1 MIKIVFKIYGN
12 SINAYKL
19 LKDTPKE
26 DLNKTNVIDTK
37 ELVFSDIYIKNNLD
51 LVSSFLNVIII
62 KRKINTACV
71 KDFELT
77 SVVLDIIKTIPNI
90 TNLIIKADE
99 VINYDIF
106 LKLLENNYLEN
117 LEVYDFP
124 RILLDRL
131 DTNKK
136 IVVKTRTEILFVSN
150 FMKVNNLNTYSDIY
164 YKKNIII
171 SSLTKEDQND
181 LITFIKINKYLKEI
195 TFKTF
200 TIDSF
205 DFIMNLLIQNSKENI
220 KICFDY
226 DNLKDTDIN
235 VISKYKKVNERLLIN
250 SNITFKINY
259 SDEYK
264 KNNLF
269 KQLNINFIKV
279 SLGAVILVI
288 IFMIG
293 INYYKNYVDEQ
304 HYLGIENNLK
314 EIIKVNQKKNEDESP
329 LDVIEPGEEDLT
341 TTTTTTSVY
350 DIQYEKVF
358 STLQEINKD
367 TVGWLTVNN
376 TRIDYPV
383 VQSKDNDYYLK
394 RDYYQSKNRHG
405 WIFMDYRNNPDE
417 LNENTIIYGHNLA
430 NQTMFGTLRYVL
442 NSYWYKKSANQIIT
456 FNTPK
461 QNMRFQIF
469 SIYKIPTT
477 NDYLDVTF
485 PTTDA
490 YQAYINLV
498 KGRSIYDF
506 NVEVNTDDKILTLS
520 TCANGNDNRLVVH
533 AKLIKESW
541 WLSFLLIFF
550 NNF

>member
-1 MIKIVFKIYGN
+1 MIKIVFKVNGN
-12 SINAYKL
+12 CINAYKL
-19 LKDTPKE
+19 IKDTPKE

-37 ELVFSDIYIKNNLD
+37 ELVFSDVYIKNNLE

-62 KRKINTACV
+62 KRKINTVCIR
-71 KDFELT
+71 DFELIT
-77 SVVLDIIKTIPNI
+77 VILDIINTIPNI
-90 TNLIIKADE
+90 TNLIIKPDE
-99 VINYDIF
+99 SINYDIF
-106 LKLLENNYLEN
+106 LKLLDNNYLEN

-164 YKKNIII
+164 YKKNIVI
-171 SSLTKEDQND
+171 SDFTSDDKND
-181 LITFIKINKYLKEI
+181 IVTFIKINKYLKEI
-195 TFKTF
+195 NFKNF
-200 TIDSF
+200 SVSAF
-205 DFIMNLLIQNSKENI
+205 DFMMNLLIQNAKEDI
-220 KICFDY
+220 KISFEY

-235 VISKYKKVNERLLIN
+235 VISKYKKVNERLLLN
-250 SNITFKINY
+250 ANITFKINY
-259 SDEYK
+259 SEEYRR
-264 KNNLF
+264 NNLF
-269 KQLNINFIKV
+269 KQININFIKV

-314 EIIKVNQKKNEDESP
+314 EIIKVNQKKTEEENP
-329 LDVIEPGEEDLT
+329 LDVIEPGDEDLT
-341 TTTTTTSVY
+341 TTTTTTTTVY

-383 VQSKDNDYYLK
+383 VQAKDNDYYLK
-394 RDYYQSKNRHG
+394 RDYYQNKNRHG

-430 NQTMFGTLRYVL
+430 NQTMFGTLRYAL

-456 FNTPK
+456 FNTPNE
-461 QNMRFQIF
+461 NMKFQIF
-469 SIYKIPTT
+469 SIYTIPTT
-477 NDYLDVTF
+477 NDYLDITF

-490 YQAYINLV
+490 YQAYIDLV

-506 NVEVNTDDKILTLS
+506 NIEVTTGDKILTLS
-520 TCANGNDNRLVVH
+520 TCANGNDKRLVIH
-533 AKLIKESW
+533 AKLIKES
-541 WLSFLLIFF
+541 
-550 NNF
+550 

>member
-1 MIKIVFKIYGN
+1 MIKIVFKVNGN
-12 SINAYKL
+12 CINAYRL
-19 LKDTPKE
+19 IKDTPKE

-37 ELVFSDIYIKNNLD
+37 ELVFSDVYIKNNLE

-62 KRKINTACV
+62 KRKINTVCIR
-71 KDFELT
+71 DFELIT
-77 SVVLDIIKTIPNI
+77 IILDIINTIPNI
-90 TNLIIKADE
+90 TNLIIKPDE
-99 VINYDIF
+99 SINYDIF
-106 LKLLENNYLEN
+106 LKLLDNNYLEN

-164 YKKNIII
+164 YKKNIVI
-171 SSLTKEDQND
+171 SDFTSDDKND
-181 LITFIKINKYLKEI
+181 IVTFIKINKYLKEI
-195 TFKTF
+195 NFKNF
-200 TIDSF
+200 SVSAF
-205 DFIMNLLIQNSKENI
+205 DFMMNLLIQNAKEDI
-220 KICFDY
+220 KISFEY

-235 VISKYKKVNERLLIN
+235 VISKYKKVNERLLLN
-250 SNITFKINY
+250 ANITFKINY
-259 SDEYK
+259 SEEYRR
-264 KNNLF
+264 NNLF
-269 KQLNINFIKV
+269 KQININFIKV

-314 EIIKVNQKKNEDESP
+314 EIIKVNQKKTEEENP
-329 LDVIEPGEEDLT
+329 LDVIEPGDEDLT
-341 TTTTTTSVY
+341 TTTTTTTTVY

-383 VQSKDNDYYLK
+383 VQAKDNDYYLR
-394 RDYYQSKNRHG
+394 RDYYQNKNRHG

-430 NQTMFGTLRYVL
+430 NQTMFGTLRYAL

-456 FNTPK
+456 FNTPNE
-461 QNMRFQIF
+461 NMKFQIF
-469 SIYKIPTT
+469 SIYTIPTT
-477 NDYLDVTF
+477 NDYLDITF

-490 YQAYINLV
+490 YQAYIDLV

-506 NVEVNTDDKILTLS
+506 NIEVATDDKILTLS
-520 TCANGNDNRLVVH
+520 TCANGNDKRLVIH
-533 AKLIKESW
+533 AKLIKES
-541 WLSFLLIFF
+541 
-550 NNF
+550 

>member
-1 MIKIVFKIYGN
+1 MIKIVFKVNGN
-12 SINAYKL
+12 CINAYKL
-19 LKDTPKE
+19 IKDTPKE

-37 ELVFSDIYIKNNLD
+37 ELVFSDVYIKNNLE

-62 KRKINTACV
+62 KRKINTVCIR
-71 KDFELT
+71 DFELIT
-77 SVVLDIIKTIPNI
+77 VILDIINTIPNI
-90 TNLIIKADE
+90 TNLIIKPDE
-99 VINYDIF
+99 SINYDIF
-106 LKLLENNYLEN
+106 LKLLDNNYLEN

-164 YKKNIII
+164 YKKSIVI
-171 SSLTKEDQND
+171 SDFTSDDKND
-181 LITFIKINKYLKEI
+181 IVTFIKINKYLKEI
-195 TFKTF
+195 NFKNF
-200 TIDSF
+200 SVSAF
-205 DFIMNLLIQNSKENI
+205 DFMMNLLIQNAKEDI
-220 KICFDY
+220 KISFEY

-235 VISKYKKVNERLLIN
+235 VISKYKKVNERLLLN
-250 SNITFKINY
+250 ANITFKINY
-259 SDEYK
+259 SEEYRR
-264 KNNLF
+264 NNLF
-269 KQLNINFIKV
+269 KQININFIKV

-314 EIIKVNQKKNEDESP
+314 EIIKVNQKKTEEENS
-329 LDVIEPGEEDLT
+329 LDVIEPGDEDLT
-341 TTTTTTSVY
+341 TTTTTTTTVY

-383 VQSKDNDYYLK
+383 VQAKDNDYYLK

-430 NQTMFGTLRYVL
+430 NQTMFGTLRYAL

-456 FNTPK
+456 FNTPNE
-461 QNMRFQIF
+461 NMKFQIF
-469 SIYKIPTT
+469 SIYTIPTT
-477 NDYLDVTF
+477 NDYLDITF
-485 PTTDA
+485 PTTDVF
-490 YQAYINLV
+490 QAYIDLV

-506 NVEVNTDDKILTLS
+506 NTEVTTDDKILTLS
-520 TCANGNDNRLVVH
+520 TCANGNDKRLVIH
-533 AKLIKESW
+533 AKLIKES
-541 WLSFLLIFF
+541 
-550 NNF
+550 

>member
-1 MIKIVFKIYGN
+1 MMKIVFKVNGN
-12 SINAYKL
+12 CINAYKL
-19 LKDTPKE
+19 IKDTPKE

-37 ELVFSDIYIKNNLD
+37 ELVFSDVYIKNNLE

-62 KRKINTACV
+62 KRKINTVCIR
-71 KDFELT
+71 DFELIT
-77 SVVLDIIKTIPNI
+77 VILDIINTIPNI
-90 TNLIIKADE
+90 TNLIIKPDE
-99 VINYDIF
+99 SINYDIF
-106 LKLLENNYLEN
+106 LKLLDNNYLEN

-164 YKKNIII
+164 YKKNIVI
-171 SSLTKEDQND
+171 SDFTSDDKND
-181 LITFIKINKYLKEI
+181 IVTFIKINKYLKEI
-195 TFKTF
+195 NFKNF
-200 TIDSF
+200 SVSAF
-205 DFIMNLLIQNSKENI
+205 DFMMNLLIQNAKEDI
-220 KICFDY
+220 KISFEY

-235 VISKYKKVNERLLIN
+235 VISKYKKVNERLLLN
-250 SNITFKINY
+250 ANITFKINY
-259 SDEYK
+259 SEEYRR
-264 KNNLF
+264 NNLF
-269 KQLNINFIKV
+269 KQININFIKV

-314 EIIKVNQKKNEDESP
+314 EIIKVNQKKTEEENP
-329 LDVIEPGEEDLT
+329 LDVIEPGDEDLT
-341 TTTTTTSVY
+341 TTTTTTTTVY

-383 VQSKDNDYYLK
+383 VQAKDNDYYLR
-394 RDYYQSKNRHG
+394 RDYYQNKNRHG

-430 NQTMFGTLRYVL
+430 NQTMFGTLRYAL

-456 FNTPK
+456 FNTPNE
-461 QNMRFQIF
+461 NMKFQIF
-469 SIYKIPTT
+469 SIYTIPTT
-477 NDYLDVTF
+477 NDYLDITF

-490 YQAYINLV
+490 YQTYIDLV

-506 NVEVNTDDKILTLS
+506 NIEVTTDDKILTLS
-520 TCANGNDNRLVVH
+520 TCANGNDKRLVIH
-533 AKLIKESW
+533 AKLIKES
-541 WLSFLLIFF
+541 
-550 NNF
+550 

>member
-1 MIKIVFKIYGN
+1 MIKIVFKVNGN
-12 SINAYKL
+12 CINAYKL
-19 LKDTPKE
+19 IKDTPKE

-37 ELVFSDIYIKNNLD
+37 ELVFSDVYIKNNLE

-62 KRKINTACV
+62 KRKINTVCIR
-71 KDFELT
+71 DFELIT
-77 SVVLDIIKTIPNI
+77 VILDIINTIPNI
-90 TNLIIKADE
+90 TNLIIKPDE
-99 VINYDIF
+99 SINYDIF
-106 LKLLENNYLEN
+106 LKLLDNNYLEN

-164 YKKNIII
+164 YKKNIVI
-171 SSLTKEDQND
+171 SDFTSDDKND
-181 LITFIKINKYLKEI
+181 IVTFIKINKYLKEI
-195 TFKTF
+195 NFKNF
-200 TIDSF
+200 SVSAF
-205 DFIMNLLIQNSKENI
+205 DFMMNLLIQNAKEDI
-220 KICFDY
+220 KISFEY

-235 VISKYKKVNERLLIN
+235 VISKYKKVNERLLLN
-250 SNITFKINY
+250 TNITFKINY
-259 SDEYK
+259 SEEYRR
-264 KNNLF
+264 NNLF
-269 KQLNINFIKV
+269 KQININFIKV

-314 EIIKVNQKKNEDESP
+314 EIIKVNQKKTEEENP

-341 TTTTTTSVY
+341 TTTTTTTTVY

-383 VQSKDNDYYLK
+383 VQAKDNDYYLK

-430 NQTMFGTLRYVL
+430 NQTMFGTLRYAL

-456 FNTPK
+456 FNTPNE
-461 QNMRFQIF
+461 NMKFQIF
-469 SIYKIPTT
+469 SIYTIPTT
-477 NDYLDVTF
+477 NDYLDITF

-490 YQAYINLV
+490 YQAYIDLV

-506 NVEVNTDDKILTLS
+506 NIEVATDDKILTLS
-520 TCANGNDNRLVVH
+520 TCANGNDKRLVIH
-533 AKLIKESW
+533 AKLIKES
-541 WLSFLLIFF
+541 
-550 NNF
+550 

>member
-1 MIKIVFKIYGN
+1 MIKIVFKVNGN
-12 SINAYKL
+12 CINAYKL

-37 ELVFSDIYIKNNLD
+37 ELVFSDVYIKNNLE

-62 KRKINTACV
+62 KRKINTVCIR
-71 KDFELT
+71 DFELIT
-77 SVVLDIIKTIPNI
+77 IILDIINTIPNI
-90 TNLIIKADE
+90 TNLIIKPDE
-99 VINYDIF
+99 SINYDIF
-106 LKLLENNYLEN
+106 LKLLDNNYLEN

-164 YKKNIII
+164 YKKNIVI
-171 SSLTKEDQND
+171 SDFTSDDKND
-181 LITFIKINKYLKEI
+181 IVTFIKINKYLKEI
-195 TFKTF
+195 NFKNF
-200 TIDSF
+200 SVSAF
-205 DFIMNLLIQNSKENI
+205 DFMMNLLIQNAKEDI
-220 KICFDY
+220 KISFEY

-235 VISKYKKVNERLLIN
+235 VISKYKKVNERLLLN
-250 SNITFKINY
+250 ANITFKINY
-259 SDEYK
+259 SEEYRR
-264 KNNLF
+264 NNLF
-269 KQLNINFIKV
+269 KQININFIKV

-314 EIIKVNQKKNEDESP
+314 EIIKVNQKKTEEENP
-329 LDVIEPGEEDLT
+329 LDVIEPGDEDLT
-341 TTTTTTSVY
+341 TTTTTTTTVY

-383 VQSKDNDYYLK
+383 VQAKDNNYYLR
-394 RDYYQSKNRHG
+394 RDYYQNKNRHG

-430 NQTMFGTLRYVL
+430 NQTMFGTLRYAL

-456 FNTPK
+456 FNTPNE
-461 QNMRFQIF
+461 NMKFQIF
-469 SIYKIPTT
+469 SIYTIPTT
-477 NDYLDVTF
+477 NDYLDITF

-490 YQAYINLV
+490 YQTYIDLV

-506 NVEVNTDDKILTLS
+506 NIEVTTDDKILTLS
-520 TCANGNDNRLVVH
+520 TCANGNDKRLVIH
-533 AKLIKESW
+533 AKLIKES
-541 WLSFLLIFF
+541 
-550 NNF
+550 

>member
-1 MIKIVFKIYGN
+1 MIKIVFKVNGN
-12 SINAYKL
+12 CINAYKL
-19 LKDTPKE
+19 IKDTPKE

-37 ELVFSDIYIKNNLD
+37 ELVFSDVYIKNNLE

-62 KRKINTACV
+62 KRKINTVCIR
-71 KDFELT
+71 DFELIT
-77 SVVLDIIKTIPNI
+77 VILDIINTIPNI
-90 TNLIIKADE
+90 TNLIIKPDE
-99 VINYDIF
+99 SINYDIF
-106 LKLLENNYLEN
+106 LKLLDNNYLEN
-117 LEVYDFP
+117 LDVYDFP

-164 YKKNIII
+164 YKKNIVI
-171 SSLTKEDQND
+171 SDFTSDDKND
-181 LITFIKINKYLKEI
+181 IVTFIKINKYLKEI
-195 TFKTF
+195 NFKNF
-200 TIDSF
+200 SVSAF
-205 DFIMNLLIQNSKENI
+205 DFMMNLLIQNAKEDI
-220 KICFDY
+220 KISFEY

-235 VISKYKKVNERLLIN
+235 VISKYKKVNERLLLN
-250 SNITFKINY
+250 ANITFKINY
-259 SDEYK
+259 SEEYRR
-264 KNNLF
+264 NNLF
-269 KQLNINFIKV
+269 KQININFIKV

-314 EIIKVNQKKNEDESP
+314 EIIKVNQKKTEEENP
-329 LDVIEPGEEDLT
+329 LDVIEPGDEDLT
-341 TTTTTTSVY
+341 TTTTTTTTVY

-383 VQSKDNDYYLK
+383 VQAKDNDYYLR
-394 RDYYQSKNRHG
+394 RDYYQNKNRHG

-430 NQTMFGTLRYVL
+430 NQTMFGTLRYAL

-456 FNTPK
+456 FNTPNE
-461 QNMRFQIF
+461 NMKFQIF
-469 SIYKIPTT
+469 SIYTIPTT
-477 NDYLDVTF
+477 NDYLDITF

-490 YQAYINLV
+490 YQAYIDLV

-506 NVEVNTDDKILTLS
+506 NIEVATDDKILTLS
-520 TCANGNDNRLVVH
+520 TCANGNDKRLVIH
-533 AKLIKESW
+533 AKLIKES
-541 WLSFLLIFF
+541 
-550 NNF
+550 

>member
-1 MIKIVFKIYGN
+1 MIKIVFKVNGN
-12 SINAYKL
+12 CINAYKL
-19 LKDTPKE
+19 IKDTPKE

-37 ELVFSDIYIKNNLD
+37 ELVFSDVYIKNNLE

-62 KRKINTACV
+62 KRKINTVCIR
-71 KDFELT
+71 DFELIT
-77 SVVLDIIKTIPNI
+77 VILDIINTIPNI
-90 TNLIIKADE
+90 TILIIKPDE
-99 VINYDIF
+99 SINYDIF
-106 LKLLENNYLEN
+106 LKLLDNNYLEN
-117 LEVYDFP
+117 LDVYDFP

-171 SSLTKEDQND
+171 SDFISDDKND
-181 LITFIKINKYLKEI
+181 IVTFIKINKYLKEI
-195 TFKTF
+195 NFKNF
-200 TIDSF
+200 SVSAF
-205 DFIMNLLIQNSKENI
+205 DFMMNLLIQNAKEDI
-220 KICFDY
+220 KISFEY

-235 VISKYKKVNERLLIN
+235 VISKYKKVNERLLLN
-250 SNITFKINY
+250 ANITFKINY
-259 SDEYK
+259 SEEYRR
-264 KNNLF
+264 NNLF
-269 KQLNINFIKV
+269 KQININFIKV

-314 EIIKVNQKKNEDESP
+314 EIIKVNQKKTEEENP
-329 LDVIEPGEEDLT
+329 LDVIEPGDEDLT
-341 TTTTTTSVY
+341 TTTTTTTTVY

-383 VQSKDNDYYLK
+383 VQAKDNDYYLR
-394 RDYYQSKNRHG
+394 RDYYQNKNRHG

-430 NQTMFGTLRYVL
+430 NQTMFGTLRYAL

-456 FNTPK
+456 FNTPNE
-461 QNMRFQIF
+461 NMKFQIF
-469 SIYKIPTT
+469 SIYTIPTT
-477 NDYLDVTF
+477 NDYLDITF

-490 YQAYINLV
+490 YQAYIDLV

-506 NVEVNTDDKILTLS
+506 NIEVTTNDKILTLS
-520 TCANGNDNRLVVH
+520 TCANGNDKRLVIH
-533 AKLIKESW
+533 AKLIKES
-541 WLSFLLIFF
+541 
-550 NNF
+550 

>member
-1 MIKIVFKIYGN
+1 MIKIVFKVNGN
-12 SINAYKL
+12 CINAYKL
-19 LKDTPKE
+19 IKDTPKE

-37 ELVFSDIYIKNNLD
+37 ELVFSDVYIKNNLE

-62 KRKINTACV
+62 KRKINTVCIR
-71 KDFELT
+71 DFELIT
-77 SVVLDIIKTIPNI
+77 VILDIINTIPNI
-90 TNLIIKADE
+90 TNLIIKPDE
-99 VINYDIF
+99 SINYDIF
-106 LKLLENNYLEN
+106 LKLLDNNYLEN

-164 YKKNIII
+164 YKKNIVI
-171 SSLTKEDQND
+171 SDFTSDDKND
-181 LITFIKINKYLKEI
+181 IVTFIKINKYLKEI
-195 TFKTF
+195 NFKNF
-200 TIDSF
+200 SVSAF
-205 DFIMNLLIQNSKENI
+205 DFVMNLLIQNAKEDI
-220 KICFDY
+220 KISFEY

-235 VISKYKKVNERLLIN
+235 VISKYKKVNERLLLN
-250 SNITFKINY
+250 ANITFKINY
-259 SDEYK
+259 SEEYRR
-264 KNNLF
+264 NNLF
-269 KQLNINFIKV
+269 KQININFIKV

-314 EIIKVNQKKNEDESP
+314 EIIKVNQKKTEEENP
-329 LDVIEPGEEDLT
+329 LDVIEPGDEDLT
-341 TTTTTTSVY
+341 TTTTTTTTVY

-383 VQSKDNDYYLK
+383 VQAKDNDYYLR
-394 RDYYQSKNRHG
+394 RDYYQNKNRHG

-430 NQTMFGTLRYVL
+430 NQTMFGTLRYAL

-456 FNTPK
+456 FNTPNE
-461 QNMRFQIF
+461 NMKFQIF
-469 SIYKIPTT
+469 SIYTIPTT
-477 NDYLDVTF
+477 NDYLDITF

-490 YQAYINLV
+490 YQSYIDLV

-506 NVEVNTDDKILTLS
+506 NIEVTTGDKILTLS
-520 TCANGNDNRLVVH
+520 TCANGNDKRLVIH
-533 AKLIKESW
+533 AKLIKES
-541 WLSFLLIFF
+541 
-550 NNF
+550 

>member
-1 MIKIVFKIYGN
+1 MIKIVFKVNGN
-12 SINAYKL
+12 CINAYKL
-19 LKDTPKE
+19 IKDTPKE

-37 ELVFSDIYIKNNLD
+37 ELVFSDAYIKNNLE

-62 KRKINTACV
+62 KRKINTVCIR
-71 KDFELT
+71 DFELIT
-77 SVVLDIIKTIPNI
+77 AILDIINTIPNI
-90 TNLIIKADE
+90 TNLIIKPDE
-99 VINYDIF
+99 SINYDIF
-106 LKLLENNYLEN
+106 LKLLDNNYLEN

-164 YKKNIII
+164 YKKNIVI
-171 SSLTKEDQND
+171 SDFTSDDKND
-181 LITFIKINKYLKEI
+181 IVTFIKINKYLKEI
-195 TFKTF
+195 NFKNF
-200 TIDSF
+200 SVSAF
-205 DFIMNLLIQNSKENI
+205 DFMMNLLIQNAKEDI
-220 KICFDY
+220 KISFEY

-235 VISKYKKVNERLLIN
+235 VISKYKKVNERLLLN
-250 SNITFKINY
+250 ANITFKINY
-259 SDEYK
+259 SEEYRR
-264 KNNLF
+264 NNLF
-269 KQLNINFIKV
+269 KQININFIKV

-293 INYYKNYVDEQ
+293 INYYKNYIDEQ

-314 EIIKVNQKKNEDESP
+314 EIIKVNQKKTEEENP
-329 LDVIEPGEEDLT
+329 LDVIEPGDEDLT
-341 TTTTTTSVY
+341 TTTTTTTTVY

-383 VQSKDNDYYLK
+383 VQAKDNDYYLK

-430 NQTMFGTLRYVL
+430 NQTMFGTLRYAL

-456 FNTPK
+456 FNTPNE
-461 QNMRFQIF
+461 NMKFQIF
-469 SIYKIPTT
+469 SIYTIPTT
-477 NDYLDVTF
+477 NDYLDITF
-485 PTTDA
+485 PTTDVF
-490 YQAYINLV
+490 QAYIDLV

-506 NVEVNTDDKILTLS
+506 NIEVTTDDKILTLS
-520 TCANGNDNRLVVH
+520 TCANGNDKRLVIH
-533 AKLIKESW
+533 AKLIKES
-541 WLSFLLIFF
+541 
-550 NNF
+550 

>member
-1 MIKIVFKIYGN
+1 MIKIVFKVNGN
-12 SINAYKL
+12 CINAYKL
-19 LKDTPKE
+19 IKDTPKE

-37 ELVFSDIYIKNNLD
+37 ELVFSDVYIKNNLE

-62 KRKINTACV
+62 KRKINTVCIR
-71 KDFELT
+71 DFELIT
-77 SVVLDIIKTIPNI
+77 VILDIINTIPNI
-90 TNLIIKADE
+90 TNLIIKPDE
-99 VINYDIF
+99 SINYDIF
-106 LKLLENNYLEN
+106 LKLLDNNYLEN

-164 YKKNIII
+164 YKKNIVI
-171 SSLTKEDQND
+171 SDFTSDDKND
-181 LITFIKINKYLKEI
+181 IVTFIKINKYLKEI
-195 TFKTF
+195 NFKNF
-200 TIDSF
+200 SVSAF
-205 DFIMNLLIQNSKENI
+205 DFMMNLLIQNAKEDI
-220 KICFDY
+220 KISFEY

-235 VISKYKKVNERLLIN
+235 VISKYKKVNERLLLN
-250 SNITFKINY
+250 ANITFKINY
-259 SDEYK
+259 SEEYRR
-264 KNNLF
+264 NNLF
-269 KQLNINFIKV
+269 KQININFIKV

-314 EIIKVNQKKNEDESP
+314 EIIKVNQKKTEEENP
-329 LDVIEPGEEDLT
+329 LDVIEPGDEDLT
-341 TTTTTTSVY
+341 TTTTTTTTVY

-383 VQSKDNDYYLK
+383 VQAKDNDYYLR
-394 RDYYQSKNRHG
+394 RDYYQNKNRHG
-405 WIFMDYRNNPDE
+405 WIFMDYRNNRDE

-430 NQTMFGTLRYVL
+430 NQTMFGTLRYAL

-456 FNTPK
+456 FNTPNE
-461 QNMRFQIF
+461 NMKFQIF
-469 SIYKIPTT
+469 SIYTIPTT
-477 NDYLDVTF
+477 NDYLDITF

-490 YQAYINLV
+490 YQAYIDLV

-506 NVEVNTDDKILTLS
+506 NIEVTTDDKILTLS
-520 TCANGNDNRLVVH
+520 TCANGNDKRLVIH
-533 AKLIKESW
+533 AKLIKES
-541 WLSFLLIFF
+541 
-550 NNF
+550 

>member
-1 MIKIVFKIYGN
+1 MIKIVFKVNGN
-12 SINAYKL
+12 CINAYKL

-37 ELVFSDIYIKNNLD
+37 ELVFSDVYIKNNLE

-62 KRKINTACV
+62 KRKINTVCIR
-71 KDFELT
+71 DFELIT
-77 SVVLDIIKTIPNI
+77 IILDIINTIPNI
-90 TNLIIKADE
+90 TNLIIKPDE
-99 VINYDIF
+99 SINYDIF
-106 LKLLENNYLEN
+106 LKLLDNNYLEN

-164 YKKNIII
+164 YKKNIVI
-171 SSLTKEDQND
+171 SDFTSDDKND
-181 LITFIKINKYLKEI
+181 IVTFIKINKYLKEI
-195 TFKTF
+195 NFKNF
-200 TIDSF
+200 SVSAF
-205 DFIMNLLIQNSKENI
+205 DFMMNLLIQNAKEDI
-220 KICFDY
+220 KISFEY

-235 VISKYKKVNERLLIN
+235 VISKYKKVNERLLLN
-250 SNITFKINY
+250 ANITFKINY
-259 SDEYK
+259 SEEYRR
-264 KNNLF
+264 NNLF
-269 KQLNINFIKV
+269 KQININFIKV

-293 INYYKNYVDEQ
+293 INYKNYVDEQ

-314 EIIKVNQKKNEDESP
+314 EIIKVNQKKTEEENP
-329 LDVIEPGEEDLT
+329 LDVIEPGDEDLT
-341 TTTTTTSVY
+341 TTTTTTTTVY

-383 VQSKDNDYYLK
+383 VQAKDNDYYLR
-394 RDYYQSKNRHG
+394 RDYYQNKNRHG

-430 NQTMFGTLRYVL
+430 NQTMFGTLRYAL

-456 FNTPK
+456 FNTPNE
-461 QNMRFQIF
+461 NMKFQIF
-469 SIYKIPTT
+469 SIYTIPTT
-477 NDYLDVTF
+477 NDYLDITF

-490 YQAYINLV
+490 YQTYIDLV

-506 NVEVNTDDKILTLS
+506 NIEVTTDDKILTLS
-520 TCANGNDNRLVVH
+520 TCANGNDKRLVIH
-533 AKLIKESW
+533 AKLIKES
-541 WLSFLLIFF
+541 
-550 NNF
+550 

>member
-1 MIKIVFKIYGN
+1 MIKIVFKINGN
-12 SINAYKL
+12 NINAYKL

-37 ELVFSDIYIKNNLD
+37 ELVFSDIYIKNNLE

-62 KRKINTACV
+62 KRKINTMV
-71 KDFELT
+71 IKDFELT
-77 SVVLDIIKTIPNI
+77 MLILDIINTIPNI
-90 TNLIIKADE
+90 TNLIIKSDE
-99 VINYDIF
+99 AINYDIF
-106 LKLLENNYLEN
+106 LKLLDNNYLEN

-124 RILLDRL
+124 RILLERL

-136 IVVKTRTEILFVSN
+136 IVVKTRTEILFISN

-171 SSLTKEDQND
+171 SNFTKDDQND
-181 LITFIKINKYLKEI
+181 LITFIKVNKYLKEI
-195 TFKTF
+195 IFKDF
-200 TIDSF
+200 NVSSF
-205 DFIMNLLIQNSKENI
+205 DLLMNLLIQNARENI
-220 KICFDY
+220 KISFDY

-235 VISKYKKVNERLLIN
+235 VIGKYKKVNERLLLN

-269 KQLNINFIKV
+269 KQINLNFIKV
-279 SLGAVILVI
+279 SLGAVISAVI
-288 IFMIG
+288 IMIG

-314 EIIKVNQKKNEDESP
+314 EIIKNNQKKTEDESP
-329 LDVIEPGEEDLT
+329 LDIIEPGDDDST
-341 TTTTTTSVY
+341 TTTTTTTTTTVY

-358 STLQEINKD
+358 STLQGINKD

-376 TRIDYPV
+376 TKIDYPV
-383 VQSKDNDYYLK
+383 VQGKDNDYYLK

-417 LNENTIIYGHNLA
+417 LDENTIIYGHNLA
-430 NQTMFGTLRYVL
+430 NQTMFGTLRYAL
-442 NSYWYKKSANQIIT
+442 NSYWYNKSANQIIT
-456 FNTPK
+456 FNTPNA
-461 QNMRFQIF
+461 NMKFQIF
-469 SIYKIPTT
+469 SIYTIPTT

-485 PTTDA
+485 PSVGA
-490 YQAYINLV
+490 YQEYIDLV

-506 NVEVNTDDKILTLS
+506 NVEVTPDDKLLTLS
-520 TCANGNDNRLVVH
+520 TCANGNDKRLVVH
-533 AKLIKESW
+533 AKLIKES
-541 WLSFLLIFF
+541 
-550 NNF
+550 

>member
-1 MIKIVFKIYGN
+1 MIKIVFKVNGN
-12 SINAYKL
+12 CINAYKL

-37 ELVFSDIYIKNNLD
+37 ELVFSDVYIKNNLE

-62 KRKINTACV
+62 KRKINTVCIR
-71 KDFELT
+71 DFELIT
-77 SVVLDIIKTIPNI
+77 IILDIINTIPNI
-90 TNLIIKADE
+90 TNLIIKPDE
-99 VINYDIF
+99 SINYDIF
-106 LKLLENNYLEN
+106 LKLLDNNYLEN

-164 YKKNIII
+164 YKKNIVI
-171 SSLTKEDQND
+171 SDFTSDDKND
-181 LITFIKINKYLKEI
+181 IVTFIKINKYLKEI
-195 TFKTF
+195 NFKNF
-200 TIDSF
+200 SVSAF
-205 DFIMNLLIQNSKENI
+205 DFMMNLLIQNAKEDI
-220 KICFDY
+220 KISFEY

-235 VISKYKKVNERLLIN
+235 VISKYKKVNERLLLN
-250 SNITFKINY
+250 ANITFKINY
-259 SDEYK
+259 SEEYRR
-264 KNNLF
+264 NNLF
-269 KQLNINFIKV
+269 KQININFIKV

-314 EIIKVNQKKNEDESP
+314 EIIKVNQKKTEEENP
-329 LDVIEPGEEDLT
+329 LDVIEPGDEDLT
-341 TTTTTTSVY
+341 TTTTTTTTVY

-383 VQSKDNDYYLK
+383 VQAKDNDYYLR
-394 RDYYQSKNRHG
+394 RDYYQNKNRHG

-430 NQTMFGTLRYVL
+430 NQTMFGTLRYAL

-456 FNTPK
+456 FNTPNE
-461 QNMRFQIF
+461 NMKFQIF
-469 SIYKIPTT
+469 SIYTVPTT
-477 NDYLDVTF
+477 NDYLDITF

-490 YQAYINLV
+490 YQTYIDLV

-506 NVEVNTDDKILTLS
+506 NIEVTTDDKILTLS
-520 TCANGNDNRLVVH
+520 TCANGNDKRLVIH
-533 AKLIKESW
+533 AKLIKES
-541 WLSFLLIFF
+541 
-550 NNF
+550 

>member
-1 MIKIVFKIYGN
+1 MIKIVFKVNGN
-12 SINAYKL
+12 CINAYKL
-19 LKDTPKE
+19 IKDTPKE

-37 ELVFSDIYIKNNLD
+37 ELVFSDVYIKNNLE

-62 KRKINTACV
+62 KRKINTVCIR
-71 KDFELT
+71 DFELIT
-77 SVVLDIIKTIPNI
+77 VILDIINTIPNI
-90 TNLIIKADE
+90 TNLIIKPDE
-99 VINYDIF
+99 SINYDIF
-106 LKLLENNYLEN
+106 LKLLDNNYLEN

-164 YKKNIII
+164 YKKNIVI
-171 SSLTKEDQND
+171 SDFTSDDKND
-181 LITFIKINKYLKEI
+181 IVTFIKINKYLKEI
-195 TFKTF
+195 NFKNF
-200 TIDSF
+200 SVSAF
-205 DFIMNLLIQNSKENI
+205 DFMMNLLIQNAKEDI
-220 KICFDY
+220 KISFEY

-235 VISKYKKVNERLLIN
+235 VISKYKKVNERLLLN
-250 SNITFKINY
+250 ANITFKINY
-259 SDEYK
+259 SEEYRR
-264 KNNLF
+264 NNLF
-269 KQLNINFIKV
+269 KQININFIKV

-314 EIIKVNQKKNEDESP
+314 EIIKVNQKKTEEENP
-329 LDVIEPGEEDLT
+329 LDVIEPGDEDLT
-341 TTTTTTSVY
+341 TTTTTTTTVY

-367 TVGWLTVNN
+367 TIGWLTVNN

-383 VQSKDNDYYLK
+383 VQAKDNDYYLR
-394 RDYYQSKNRHG
+394 RDYYQNKNRHG

-430 NQTMFGTLRYVL
+430 NQTMFGTLRYAL

-456 FNTPK
+456 FNTPNE
-461 QNMRFQIF
+461 NMKFQIF
-469 SIYKIPTT
+469 SIYTIPTT
-477 NDYLDVTF
+477 NDYLDITF

-490 YQAYINLV
+490 YQTYIDLV

-506 NVEVNTDDKILTLS
+506 NIEVTTGDKILTLS
-520 TCANGNDNRLVVH
+520 TCANGNDKRLVIH
-533 AKLIKESW
+533 AKLIKES
-541 WLSFLLIFF
+541 
-550 NNF
+550 

>member
-1 MIKIVFKIYGN
+1 MIKIVFKVNGN
-12 SINAYKL
+12 CINAYKL
-19 LKDTPKE
+19 IKDTPKE

-37 ELVFSDIYIKNNLD
+37 ELVFSDVYIKNNLE

-62 KRKINTACV
+62 KRKINTVCIR
-71 KDFELT
+71 DFELIT
-77 SVVLDIIKTIPNI
+77 VILDIINTIPNI
-90 TNLIIKADE
+90 TNLIIKPDE
-99 VINYDIF
+99 SINYDIF
-106 LKLLENNYLEN
+106 LKLLDNNYLEN

-164 YKKNIII
+164 YKKNIVI
-171 SSLTKEDQND
+171 SDFTSDDKND
-181 LITFIKINKYLKEI
+181 IVTFIKINKYLKEI
-195 TFKTF
+195 NFKNF
-200 TIDSF
+200 SVSAF
-205 DFIMNLLIQNSKENI
+205 DFVMNLLIQNAKEDI
-220 KICFDY
+220 KISFEY

-235 VISKYKKVNERLLIN
+235 VISKYKKVNERLLLN
-250 SNITFKINY
+250 ANITFKINY
-259 SDEYK
+259 SEEYRR
-264 KNNLF
+264 NNLF
-269 KQLNINFIKV
+269 KQININFIKV

-314 EIIKVNQKKNEDESP
+314 EIIKVNQKKTEEENP
-329 LDVIEPGEEDLT
+329 LDVIEPGDEDLT
-341 TTTTTTSVY
+341 TTTTTTTTVY

-367 TVGWLTVNN
+367 TIGWLTVNN

-383 VQSKDNDYYLK
+383 VQAKDNDYYLR
-394 RDYYQSKNRHG
+394 RDYYQNKNRHG

-430 NQTMFGTLRYVL
+430 NQTMFGTLRYAL

-456 FNTPK
+456 FNTPNE
-461 QNMRFQIF
+461 NMKFQIF
-469 SIYKIPTT
+469 SIYTIPTT
-477 NDYLDVTF
+477 NDYLDITF

-490 YQAYINLV
+490 YQTYIDLV

-506 NVEVNTDDKILTLS
+506 NIEVTTDDKILTLS
-520 TCANGNDNRLVVH
+520 TCANGNDKRLVIH
-533 AKLIKESW
+533 AKLIKES
-541 WLSFLLIFF
+541 
-550 NNF
+550 

>member
-1 MIKIVFKIYGN
+1 MMKIVFKVNGN
-12 SINAYKL
+12 CINAYKL
-19 LKDTPKE
+19 IKDTPKE

-37 ELVFSDIYIKNNLD
+37 ELVFSDVYIKNNLE

-62 KRKINTACV
+62 KRKINTVCIR
-71 KDFELT
+71 DFELIT
-77 SVVLDIIKTIPNI
+77 IILDIINTIPNI
-90 TNLIIKADE
+90 TNLIIKPDE
-99 VINYDIF
+99 SINYDIF
-106 LKLLENNYLEN
+106 LKLLDNNYLEN

-164 YKKNIII
+164 YKKNIVI
-171 SSLTKEDQND
+171 SDFTSDDKND
-181 LITFIKINKYLKEI
+181 IVTFIKINKYLKEI
-195 TFKTF
+195 NFKNF
-200 TIDSF
+200 SVSAF
-205 DFIMNLLIQNSKENI
+205 DFMMNLLIQNAKEDI
-220 KICFDY
+220 KISFEY

-235 VISKYKKVNERLLIN
+235 VISKYKKVNERLLLN
-250 SNITFKINY
+250 ANITFKINY
-259 SDEYK
+259 SEEYRR
-264 KNNLF
+264 NNLF
-269 KQLNINFIKV
+269 KQININFIKV

-314 EIIKVNQKKNEDESP
+314 EIIKVNQKKTEEENP
-329 LDVIEPGEEDLT
+329 LDVIEPGDEDLT
-341 TTTTTTSVY
+341 TTTTTTTTVY

-383 VQSKDNDYYLK
+383 VQAKDNDYYLR
-394 RDYYQSKNRHG
+394 RDYYQNKNRHG

-430 NQTMFGTLRYVL
+430 NQTMFGTLRYAL

-456 FNTPK
+456 FNTPNE
-461 QNMRFQIF
+461 NMKFQIF
-469 SIYKIPTT
+469 SIYTIPTT
-477 NDYLDVTF
+477 NDYLDITF

-490 YQAYINLV
+490 YQAYIDLV

-506 NVEVNTDDKILTLS
+506 NIEVTTDDKILTLS
-520 TCANGNDNRLVVH
+520 TCANGNDKRLVIH
-533 AKLIKESW
+533 AKLIKES
-541 WLSFLLIFF
+541 
-550 NNF
+550 

>member
-1 MIKIVFKIYGN
+1 MMKIVFKVNGN
-12 SINAYKL
+12 CINAYKL
-19 LKDTPKE
+19 IKDTPKE

-37 ELVFSDIYIKNNLD
+37 ELVFSDVYIKNNLE

-62 KRKINTACV
+62 KRKINTVCIR
-71 KDFELT
+71 DFELIT
-77 SVVLDIIKTIPNI
+77 VILDIINTIPNI
-90 TNLIIKADE
+90 TNLIIKPDE
-99 VINYDIF
+99 SINYDIF
-106 LKLLENNYLEN
+106 LKLLDNNYLEN

-164 YKKNIII
+164 YKKNIVI
-171 SSLTKEDQND
+171 SDFTSDDKND
-181 LITFIKINKYLKEI
+181 IVTFIKINKYLKEI
-195 TFKTF
+195 NFKNF
-200 TIDSF
+200 SVSAF
-205 DFIMNLLIQNSKENI
+205 DFMMNLLIQNAKEDI
-220 KICFDY
+220 KISFEY

-235 VISKYKKVNERLLIN
+235 VISKYKKVNERLLLN
-250 SNITFKINY
+250 ANITFKINY
-259 SDEYK
+259 SEEYRR
-264 KNNLF
+264 NNLF
-269 KQLNINFIKV
+269 KQININFIKV

-314 EIIKVNQKKNEDESP
+314 EIIKVNQKKTEEENP
-329 LDVIEPGEEDLT
+329 LDVIEPGDEDLT
-341 TTTTTTSVY
+341 TTTTTTTTVY

-383 VQSKDNDYYLK
+383 VQAKDNDYYLR
-394 RDYYQSKNRHG
+394 RDYYQNKNRHG

-430 NQTMFGTLRYVL
+430 NQTMFGTLRYAL

-456 FNTPK
+456 FNTPNE
-461 QNMRFQIF
+461 NMKFQIF
-469 SIYKIPTT
+469 SIYTIPTT
-477 NDYLDVTF
+477 NDYLDITF

-490 YQAYINLV
+490 YQSYIDLV

-506 NVEVNTDDKILTLS
+506 NIEVTTGDKILTLS
-520 TCANGNDNRLVVH
+520 TCANGNDKRLVIH
-533 AKLIKESW
+533 AKLIKES
-541 WLSFLLIFF
+541 
-550 NNF
+550 

>member
-1 MIKIVFKIYGN
+1 MIKIVFKVNGN
-12 SINAYKL
+12 CINAYKL
-19 LKDTPKE
+19 IKDTPKE

-37 ELVFSDIYIKNNLD
+37 ELVFSDAYIKNNLE

-62 KRKINTACV
+62 KRKINTVCIR
-71 KDFELT
+71 DFELIT
-77 SVVLDIIKTIPNI
+77 AILDIINTIPNI
-90 TNLIIKADE
+90 TNLIIKPDE
-99 VINYDIF
+99 SINYDIF
-106 LKLLENNYLEN
+106 LKLLDNNYLEN

-164 YKKNIII
+164 YKKNIVI
-171 SSLTKEDQND
+171 SDFTSDDKND
-181 LITFIKINKYLKEI
+181 IVTFIKINKYLKEI
-195 TFKTF
+195 NFKNF
-200 TIDSF
+200 SVSAF
-205 DFIMNLLIQNSKENI
+205 DFMMNLLIQNAKEDI
-220 KICFDY
+220 KISFEY

-235 VISKYKKVNERLLIN
+235 VISKYKKVNERLLLN
-250 SNITFKINY
+250 TNITFKINY
-259 SDEYK
+259 SEEYRR
-264 KNNLF
+264 NNLF
-269 KQLNINFIKV
+269 KQININFIKV

-314 EIIKVNQKKNEDESP
+314 EIIKVNQKKTEEENP
-329 LDVIEPGEEDLT
+329 LDVIEPGDEDLT
-341 TTTTTTSVY
+341 TTTTTTTTVY

-383 VQSKDNDYYLK
+383 VQAKDNDYYLR
-394 RDYYQSKNRHG
+394 RDYYQNKNRHG

-430 NQTMFGTLRYVL
+430 NQTMFGTLRYAL

-456 FNTPK
+456 FNTPNE
-461 QNMRFQIF
+461 NMKFQIF
-469 SIYKIPTT
+469 SIYTIPTT
-477 NDYLDVTF
+477 NDYLDITF

-490 YQAYINLV
+490 YQAYIDLV

-506 NVEVNTDDKILTLS
+506 NIEVATDDKILTLS
-520 TCANGNDNRLVVH
+520 TCANGNDKRLVIH
-533 AKLIKESW
+533 AKLIKES
-541 WLSFLLIFF
+541 
-550 NNF
+550 

>member
-1 MIKIVFKIYGN
+1 MIKIVFKVNGN
-12 SINAYKL
+12 CINAYKL
-19 LKDTPKE
+19 IKDTPKE

-37 ELVFSDIYIKNNLD
+37 ELVFSDVYIKNNLE

-62 KRKINTACV
+62 KRKINTVCIR
-71 KDFELT
+71 DFELIT
-77 SVVLDIIKTIPNI
+77 VILDIINTIPNI
-90 TNLIIKADE
+90 TNLIIKPDE
-99 VINYDIF
+99 SINYDIF
-106 LKLLENNYLEN
+106 LKLLDNNYLEN

-164 YKKNIII
+164 YKKNIVI
-171 SSLTKEDQND
+171 SDFTSDDKND
-181 LITFIKINKYLKEI
+181 IVTFIKINKYLKEI
-195 TFKTF
+195 NFKNF
-200 TIDSF
+200 SVSAF
-205 DFIMNLLIQNSKENI
+205 DFMMNLLIQNAKEDI
-220 KICFDY
+220 KISFEY

-235 VISKYKKVNERLLIN
+235 VISKYKKVNERLLLN
-250 SNITFKINY
+250 ANITFKINY
-259 SDEYK
+259 SEEYRR
-264 KNNLF
+264 NNLF
-269 KQLNINFIKV
+269 KQININFIKV

-314 EIIKVNQKKNEDESP
+314 EIIKVNQKKTEEENP
-329 LDVIEPGEEDLT
+329 LDVIEPGDEDFT
-341 TTTTTTSVY
+341 TTTTTTTTVY

-383 VQSKDNDYYLK
+383 VQAKDNDYYLR
-394 RDYYQSKNRHG
+394 RDYYQNKNRHG

-430 NQTMFGTLRYVL
+430 NQTMFGTLRYAL

-456 FNTPK
+456 FNTPNE
-461 QNMRFQIF
+461 NMKFQIF
-469 SIYKIPTT
+469 SIYTIPTT
-477 NDYLDVTF
+477 NDYLDITF

-490 YQAYINLV
+490 YQTYIDLV

-506 NVEVNTDDKILTLS
+506 NIEVTTGDKILTLS
-520 TCANGNDNRLVVH
+520 TCANGNDKRLVIH
-533 AKLIKESW
+533 AKLIKES
-541 WLSFLLIFF
+541 
-550 NNF
+550 

>member
-1 MIKIVFKIYGN
+1 MIKIVFKVNGN
-12 SINAYKL
+12 CINAYKL
-19 LKDTPKE
+19 IKDTPKE

-37 ELVFSDIYIKNNLD
+37 ELVFSDVYIKNNLE

-62 KRKINTACV
+62 KRKINTVCIR
-71 KDFELT
+71 DFELIT
-77 SVVLDIIKTIPNI
+77 VILDIINTIPNI
-90 TNLIIKADE
+90 TNLIIKPDE
-99 VINYDIF
+99 SINYDIF
-106 LKLLENNYLEN
+106 LKLLDNNYLEN

-164 YKKNIII
+164 YKKNIVI
-171 SSLTKEDQND
+171 SDFTSDDKND
-181 LITFIKINKYLKEI
+181 IVTFIKINKYLKEI
-195 TFKTF
+195 NFKNF
-200 TIDSF
+200 SVSAF
-205 DFIMNLLIQNSKENI
+205 DFMMNLLIQNAKEDI
-220 KICFDY
+220 KISFEY

-235 VISKYKKVNERLLIN
+235 VISKYKKVNERLLLN
-250 SNITFKINY
+250 ANITFKINY
-259 SDEYK
+259 SEEYRR
-264 KNNLF
+264 NNLF
-269 KQLNINFIKV
+269 KQININFIKV

-314 EIIKVNQKKNEDESP
+314 EIIKVNQKKTEEENP
-329 LDVIEPGEEDLT
+329 LDVIEPGDEDLTT

-383 VQSKDNDYYLK
+383 VQAKDNDYYLR
-394 RDYYQSKNRHG
+394 RDYYQNKNRHG

-430 NQTMFGTLRYVL
+430 NQTMFGTLRYAL

-456 FNTPK
+456 FNTPNE
-461 QNMRFQIF
+461 NMKFQIF
-469 SIYKIPTT
+469 SIYTIPTT
-477 NDYLDVTF
+477 NDYLDITF

-490 YQAYINLV
+490 YQTYIDLV

-506 NVEVNTDDKILTLS
+506 NIEVATDDKILTLS
-520 TCANGNDNRLVVH
+520 TCANGNDKRLVIH
-533 AKLIKESW
+533 AKLIKES
-541 WLSFLLIFF
+541 
-550 NNF
+550 

>member
-1 MIKIVFKIYGN
+1 MIKIVFKVNGN
-12 SINAYKL
+12 CINAYKL
-19 LKDTPKE
+19 IKDTPKE

-37 ELVFSDIYIKNNLD
+37 ELVFSDVYIKNNLE

-62 KRKINTACV
+62 KRKIITVCI
-71 KDFELT
+71 KDFELIT
-77 SVVLDIIKTIPNI
+77 IILDIINTIPNI
-90 TNLIIKADE
+90 TNLIIKPDE
-99 VINYDIF
+99 SINYDIF
-106 LKLLENNYLEN
+106 LKLLDNNYLEN

-164 YKKNIII
+164 YKKNIVI
-171 SSLTKEDQND
+171 SDFTSDDKND
-181 LITFIKINKYLKEI
+181 IVTFIKINKYLKEI
-195 TFKTF
+195 NFKNF
-200 TIDSF
+200 SVSAF
-205 DFIMNLLIQNSKENI
+205 DFMMNLLIQNAKEDI
-220 KICFDY
+220 KISFEY

-235 VISKYKKVNERLLIN
+235 VISKYKKVNERLLLN
-250 SNITFKINY
+250 ANITFKINY
-259 SDEYK
+259 SEEYRR
-264 KNNLF
+264 NNLF
-269 KQLNINFIKV
+269 KQININFIKV

-314 EIIKVNQKKNEDESP
+314 EIIKVNQKKTEEENP
-329 LDVIEPGEEDLT
+329 LDVIEPGDEDLT
-341 TTTTTTSVY
+341 TTTTTTTTVY

-367 TVGWLTVNN
+367 TIGWLTVNN

-383 VQSKDNDYYLK
+383 VQAKDNDYYLR
-394 RDYYQSKNRHG
+394 RDYYQNKNRHG

-430 NQTMFGTLRYVL
+430 NQTMFGTLRYAL

-456 FNTPK
+456 FNTPNE
-461 QNMRFQIF
+461 NMKFQIF
-469 SIYKIPTT
+469 SIYTIPTT
-477 NDYLDVTF
+477 NDYLDITF

-490 YQAYINLV
+490 YQAYIDLV

-506 NVEVNTDDKILTLS
+506 NIEVTTDDKILTLS
-520 TCANGNDNRLVVH
+520 TCANGNDKRLVIH
-533 AKLIKESW
+533 AKLIKES
-541 WLSFLLIFF
+541 
-550 NNF
+550 

>member
-1 MIKIVFKIYGN
+1 MIKIVFKVNGN
-12 SINAYKL
+12 CINAYKL
-19 LKDTPKE
+19 IKDTPKE

-37 ELVFSDIYIKNNLD
+37 ELVFSDAYIKNNLE

-62 KRKINTACV
+62 KRKINTVCIR
-71 KDFELT
+71 DFELIT
-77 SVVLDIIKTIPNI
+77 VILDTINTIPNI
-90 TNLIIKADE
+90 TNLIIKPDE
-99 VINYDIF
+99 SINYDIF
-106 LKLLENNYLEN
+106 LKLLDNNYLEN

-164 YKKNIII
+164 YKKNIVI
-171 SSLTKEDQND
+171 SDFTSDDKND
-181 LITFIKINKYLKEI
+181 IVTFIKINKYLKEI
-195 TFKTF
+195 NFKNF
-200 TIDSF
+200 SVSAF
-205 DFIMNLLIQNSKENI
+205 DFMMNLLIQNAKEDI
-220 KICFDY
+220 KISFEY

-235 VISKYKKVNERLLIN
+235 VISKYKKVNERLLLN
-250 SNITFKINY
+250 TNITFKINY
-259 SDEYK
+259 SEEYRR
-264 KNNLF
+264 NNLF
-269 KQLNINFIKV
+269 KQININFIKV

-314 EIIKVNQKKNEDESP
+314 EIIKVNQKKTEEENP
-329 LDVIEPGEEDLT
+329 LDVIEPGDEDLT
-341 TTTTTTSVY
+341 TTTTTTTTVY

-383 VQSKDNDYYLK
+383 VQAKDNDYYLR
-394 RDYYQSKNRHG
+394 RDYYQNKNRHG

-430 NQTMFGTLRYVL
+430 NQTMFGTLRYAL

-456 FNTPK
+456 FNTPNE
-461 QNMRFQIF
+461 NMKFQIF
-469 SIYKIPTT
+469 SIYTIPTT
-477 NDYLDVTF
+477 NDYLDITF

-490 YQAYINLV
+490 YQAYIDLV

-506 NVEVNTDDKILTLS
+506 NIEVATDDKILTLS
-520 TCANGNDNRLVVH
+520 TCANGNDKRLVIH
-533 AKLIKESW
+533 AKLIKES
-541 WLSFLLIFF
+541 
-550 NNF
+550 

>member
-1 MIKIVFKIYGN
+1 MIKIVFKVNGN
-12 SINAYKL
+12 CINAYKL
-19 LKDTPKE
+19 IKDTPKE

-37 ELVFSDIYIKNNLD
+37 ELVFSDVYIKNNLE

-62 KRKINTACV
+62 KRKINTVCIR
-71 KDFELT
+71 DFELIT
-77 SVVLDIIKTIPNI
+77 VILDIINTIPNI
-90 TNLIIKADE
+90 TNLIIKPDE
-99 VINYDIF
+99 SINYDIF
-106 LKLLENNYLEN
+106 LKLLDNNYLEN

-164 YKKNIII
+164 YKKNIVI
-171 SSLTKEDQND
+171 SDFTSDDKND
-181 LITFIKINKYLKEI
+181 IVTFIKINKYLKEI
-195 TFKTF
+195 NFKNF
-200 TIDSF
+200 SVSAF
-205 DFIMNLLIQNSKENI
+205 DFVMNLLIQNAKEDI
-220 KICFDY
+220 KISFEY

-235 VISKYKKVNERLLIN
+235 VISKYKKVNERLLLN
-250 SNITFKINY
+250 ANITFKINY
-259 SDEYK
+259 SEEYRR
-264 KNNLF
+264 NNLF
-269 KQLNINFIKV
+269 KQININFIKV

-288 IFMIG
+288 IFMIC

-314 EIIKVNQKKNEDESP
+314 EIIKVNQKKTEEENP
-329 LDVIEPGEEDLT
+329 LDVIEPGDEDLT
-341 TTTTTTSVY
+341 TTTTTTTTVY

-367 TVGWLTVNN
+367 TIGWLTVNN

-383 VQSKDNDYYLK
+383 VQAKDNDYYLR
-394 RDYYQSKNRHG
+394 RDYYQNKNRHG

-430 NQTMFGTLRYVL
+430 NQTMFGTLRYAL

-456 FNTPK
+456 FNTPNE
-461 QNMRFQIF
+461 NMKFQIF
-469 SIYKIPTT
+469 SIYTIPTT
-477 NDYLDVTF
+477 NDYLDITF

-490 YQAYINLV
+490 YQAYIDLV

-506 NVEVNTDDKILTLS
+506 NIEVTTDDKILTLS
-520 TCANGNDNRLVVH
+520 TCANGNDKRLVIH
-533 AKLIKESW
+533 AKLIKES
-541 WLSFLLIFF
+541 
-550 NNF
+550 

>member
-1 MIKIVFKIYGN
+1 MIKIVFKVNGN
-12 SINAYKL
+12 CINAYKL
-19 LKDTPKE
+19 IKDTPKE

-37 ELVFSDIYIKNNLD
+37 ELVFSDVYIKNNLE

-62 KRKINTACV
+62 KRKINTVCIR
-71 KDFELT
+71 DFELIT
-77 SVVLDIIKTIPNI
+77 VILDIINTIPNI
-90 TNLIIKADE
+90 TNLIIKPDE
-99 VINYDIF
+99 SINYDIF
-106 LKLLENNYLEN
+106 LKLLDNNYLEN

-164 YKKNIII
+164 YKKNIVI
-171 SSLTKEDQND
+171 SDFTSDDKND
-181 LITFIKINKYLKEI
+181 IVTFIKINKYLKEI
-195 TFKTF
+195 NFKNF
-200 TIDSF
+200 SVSAF
-205 DFIMNLLIQNSKENI
+205 DFVMNLLIQNAKEDI
-220 KICFDY
+220 KISFEY

-235 VISKYKKVNERLLIN
+235 VISKYKRVNERLLLHA
-250 SNITFKINY
+250 NITFKINY
-259 SDEYK
+259 SEEYRR
-264 KNNLF
+264 NNLF
-269 KQLNINFIKV
+269 KQININFIKV

-314 EIIKVNQKKNEDESP
+314 EIIKVNQKKTEEENP
-329 LDVIEPGEEDLT
+329 LDVIEPGDEDLT
-341 TTTTTTSVY
+341 TTTTTTTTVY

-383 VQSKDNDYYLK
+383 VQAKDNDYYLR
-394 RDYYQSKNRHG
+394 RDYYQNKNRHG

-430 NQTMFGTLRYVL
+430 NQTMFGTLRYAL

-456 FNTPK
+456 FNTPNE
-461 QNMRFQIF
+461 NMKFQIF
-469 SIYKIPTT
+469 SIYTIPTT
-477 NDYLDVTF
+477 NDYLDITF

-490 YQAYINLV
+490 YQAYIDLV

-506 NVEVNTDDKILTLS
+506 NIEVTTDDKILTLS
-520 TCANGNDNRLVVH
+520 TCANGNDKRLVIH
-533 AKLIKESW
+533 AKLIKES
-541 WLSFLLIFF
+541 
-550 NNF
+550 

>member
-1 MIKIVFKIYGN
+1 MMKIVFKVNGN
-12 SINAYKL
+12 CINAYKL
-19 LKDTPKE
+19 IKDTPKE

-37 ELVFSDIYIKNNLD
+37 ELVFSDVYIKNNLE

-62 KRKINTACV
+62 KRKINTVCIR
-71 KDFELT
+71 DFELIT
-77 SVVLDIIKTIPNI
+77 VILDIINTIPNI
-90 TNLIIKADE
+90 TNLIIKPDE
-99 VINYDIF
+99 SINYDIF
-106 LKLLENNYLEN
+106 LKLLDNNYLEN

-164 YKKNIII
+164 YKKNIVI
-171 SSLTKEDQND
+171 SDFTSDDKND
-181 LITFIKINKYLKEI
+181 IVTFIKINKYLKEI
-195 TFKTF
+195 NFKNF
-200 TIDSF
+200 SVSAF
-205 DFIMNLLIQNSKENI
+205 DFMMNLLIQNAKEDI
-220 KICFDY
+220 KISFEY

-235 VISKYKKVNERLLIN
+235 VISKYKKVNERLLLN
-250 SNITFKINY
+250 ANITFKINY
-259 SDEYK
+259 SEEYRR
-264 KNNLF
+264 NNLF
-269 KQLNINFIKV
+269 KQININFIKV

-314 EIIKVNQKKNEDESP
+314 EIIKVNQKKTEEENP
-329 LDVIEPGEEDLT
+329 LDVIEPGDEDLT
-341 TTTTTTSVY
+341 TTTTTTTTVY

-383 VQSKDNDYYLK
+383 VQAKDNDYYLR
-394 RDYYQSKNRHG
+394 RDYYQNKNRHG

-430 NQTMFGTLRYVL
+430 NQTMFGTLRYAL

-456 FNTPK
+456 FNTPNE
-461 QNMRFQIF
+461 NMKFQIF
-469 SIYKIPTT
+469 SIYTIPTT
-477 NDYLDVTF
+477 NDYLDITF

-490 YQAYINLV
+490 YQTYIDLV

-506 NVEVNTDDKILTLS
+506 NIEVATDDKILTLS
-520 TCANGNDNRLVVH
+520 TCANGNDKRLVIH
-533 AKLIKESW
+533 AKLIKES
-541 WLSFLLIFF
+541 
-550 NNF
+550 

>member
-1 MIKIVFKIYGN
+1 MIKIVFKVNGN
-12 SINAYKL
+12 CINAYKL
-19 LKDTPKE
+19 IKDTPKE

-37 ELVFSDIYIKNNLD
+37 ELVFSDAYIKNNLE

-62 KRKINTACV
+62 KRKINTVCIR
-71 KDFELT
+71 DFELIT
-77 SVVLDIIKTIPNI
+77 VILDIINTIPNI
-90 TNLIIKADE
+90 TNLIIKPDE
-99 VINYDIF
+99 SINYDIF
-106 LKLLENNYLEN
+106 LKLLDNNYLEN

-164 YKKNIII
+164 YKKNIVI
-171 SSLTKEDQND
+171 SDFTSDDKND
-181 LITFIKINKYLKEI
+181 IVTFIKINKYLKEI
-195 TFKTF
+195 NFKNF
-200 TIDSF
+200 SVSAF
-205 DFIMNLLIQNSKENI
+205 DFMMNLLIQNAKEDI
-220 KICFDY
+220 KISFEY

-235 VISKYKKVNERLLIN
+235 VISKYKKVNERLLLN
-250 SNITFKINY
+250 ANITFKINY
-259 SDEYK
+259 SEEYRR
-264 KNNLF
+264 NNLF
-269 KQLNINFIKV
+269 KQININFIKV

-314 EIIKVNQKKNEDESP
+314 EIIKVNQKKTEEENP
-329 LDVIEPGEEDLT
+329 LDVIEPGDEDLT
-341 TTTTTTSVY
+341 TTTTTTTTVY

-367 TVGWLTVNN
+367 TIGWLTVNN

-383 VQSKDNDYYLK
+383 VQAKDNDYYLK
-394 RDYYQSKNRHG
+394 RDYYQNKNRHG

-430 NQTMFGTLRYVL
+430 NQTMFGTLRYAL

-456 FNTPK
+456 FNTPNE
-461 QNMRFQIF
+461 NMKFQIF
-469 SIYKIPTT
+469 SIYTIPTT
-477 NDYLDVTF
+477 NDYLDITF

-490 YQAYINLV
+490 YQAYIDLV

-506 NVEVNTDDKILTLS
+506 NIEVATDDKILTLS
-520 TCANGNDNRLVVH
+520 TCANGNDKRLVIH
-533 AKLIKESW
+533 AKLIKES
-541 WLSFLLIFF
+541 
-550 NNF
+550 

>member
-1 MIKIVFKIYGN
+1 MIKIVFKVNGN
-12 SINAYKL
+12 CINAYKL
-19 LKDTPKE
+19 IKDTPKE

-37 ELVFSDIYIKNNLD
+37 ELVFSDVYIKNNLE

-62 KRKINTACV
+62 KRKINTVCIR
-71 KDFELT
+71 DFELIT
-77 SVVLDIIKTIPNI
+77 VILDIINTIPNI
-90 TNLIIKADE
+90 TNLIIKPDE
-99 VINYDIF
+99 SINYDIF
-106 LKLLENNYLEN
+106 LKLLDNNYLEN

-150 FMKVNNLNTYSDIY
+150 FMKVNNLNTYSNIY
-164 YKKNIII
+164 YKKNIVI
-171 SSLTKEDQND
+171 SDFTSDDKND
-181 LITFIKINKYLKEI
+181 IVTFIKINKYLKEI
-195 TFKTF
+195 NFKNF
-200 TIDSF
+200 SVSAF
-205 DFIMNLLIQNSKENI
+205 DFMMNLLIQNAKEDI
-220 KICFDY
+220 KISFEY

-235 VISKYKKVNERLLIN
+235 VISKYKKVNERLLLN
-250 SNITFKINY
+250 ANITFKINY
-259 SDEYK
+259 SEEYRR
-264 KNNLF
+264 NNLF
-269 KQLNINFIKV
+269 KQININFIKV

-314 EIIKVNQKKNEDESP
+314 EIIKVNQKKTEEENP
-329 LDVIEPGEEDLT
+329 LDVIEPGDEDLT
-341 TTTTTTSVY
+341 TTTTTTTTVY

-367 TVGWLTVNN
+367 TIGWLTVNN

-383 VQSKDNDYYLK
+383 VQAKDNDYYLR
-394 RDYYQSKNRHG
+394 RDYYQNKNRHG

-430 NQTMFGTLRYVL
+430 NQTMFGTLRYAL

-456 FNTPK
+456 FNTPNE
-461 QNMRFQIF
+461 NMKFQIF
-469 SIYKIPTT
+469 SIYTIPTT
-477 NDYLDVTF
+477 NDYLDITF

-490 YQAYINLV
+490 YQAYIDLV

-506 NVEVNTDDKILTLS
+506 NIEVTTDDKILTLS
-520 TCANGNDNRLVVH
+520 TCANGNDKRLVIH
-533 AKLIKESW
+533 AKLIKES
-541 WLSFLLIFF
+541 
-550 NNF
+550 

>member
-1 MIKIVFKIYGN
+1 MIKIVFKVNGN
-12 SINAYKL
+12 CINAYKL
-19 LKDTPKE
+19 IKDTPKE

-37 ELVFSDIYIKNNLD
+37 ELVFSDVYIKNNLE

-62 KRKINTACV
+62 KRKINTVCIR
-71 KDFELT
+71 DFELIT
-77 SVVLDIIKTIPNI
+77 VILDIINTIPNI
-90 TNLIIKADE
+90 TNLIIKPDE
-99 VINYDIF
+99 SINYDIF
-106 LKLLENNYLEN
+106 LKLLDNNYLEN

-164 YKKNIII
+164 YKKNIVI
-171 SSLTKEDQND
+171 SDFTSDDKND
-181 LITFIKINKYLKEI
+181 IVTFIKINKYLKEI
-195 TFKTF
+195 NFKNF
-200 TIDSF
+200 SVSAF
-205 DFIMNLLIQNSKENI
+205 DFMMNLLIQNAKEDI
-220 KICFDY
+220 KISFEY

-235 VISKYKKVNERLLIN
+235 VISKYKKVNERLLLN
-250 SNITFKINY
+250 ANITFKINY
-259 SDEYK
+259 SEEYRR
-264 KNNLF
+264 NNLF
-269 KQLNINFIKV
+269 KQININFIKV

-314 EIIKVNQKKNEDESP
+314 EIIKVNQKKTEEENP
-329 LDVIEPGEEDLT
+329 LDVIEPGDEDFT
-341 TTTTTTSVY
+341 TTTTTTTTVY

-367 TVGWLTVNN
+367 TIGWLTVNN

-383 VQSKDNDYYLK
+383 VQAKDNDYYLR
-394 RDYYQSKNRHG
+394 RDYYQNKNRHG

-430 NQTMFGTLRYVL
+430 NQTMFGTLRYAL

-461 QNMRFQIF
+461 ENMKFQIF
-469 SIYKIPTT
+469 SIYTIPTT
-477 NDYLDVTF
+477 NDYLDITF

-490 YQAYINLV
+490 YQSYIDLV

-506 NVEVNTDDKILTLS
+506 NIEVTTGDKILTLS
-520 TCANGNDNRLVVH
+520 TCANGNDKRLVIH
-533 AKLIKESW
+533 AKLIKES
-541 WLSFLLIFF
+541 
-550 NNF
+550 

>member
-1 MIKIVFKIYGN
+1 MIKIVFKVDGN
-12 SINAYKL
+12 CINAYKL
-19 LKDTPKE
+19 IKDTPKE

-37 ELVFSDIYIKNNLD
+37 ELVFSDVYIKNNLE

-62 KRKINTACV
+62 KRKINTVCIR
-71 KDFELT
+71 DFELIT
-77 SVVLDIIKTIPNI
+77 VILDIINTIPNI
-90 TNLIIKADE
+90 TNLIIKPDE
-99 VINYDIF
+99 SINYDIF
-106 LKLLENNYLEN
+106 LKLLDNNYLEN

-164 YKKNIII
+164 YKKNIVI
-171 SSLTKEDQND
+171 SDFTSDDKND
-181 LITFIKINKYLKEI
+181 IVTFIKINKYLKEI
-195 TFKTF
+195 NFKNF
-200 TIDSF
+200 SVSAF
-205 DFIMNLLIQNSKENI
+205 DFMMNLLIQNAKEDI
-220 KICFDY
+220 KISFEY

-235 VISKYKKVNERLLIN
+235 VISKYKKVNERLLLN
-250 SNITFKINY
+250 ANITFKINY
-259 SDEYK
+259 SEEYRR
-264 KNNLF
+264 NNLF
-269 KQLNINFIKV
+269 KQININFIKV

-314 EIIKVNQKKNEDESP
+314 EIIKVNQKKTEEENP
-329 LDVIEPGEEDLT
+329 LDVIEPGDEDLT
-341 TTTTTTSVY
+341 TTTTTTTTVY

-367 TVGWLTVNN
+367 TIGWLTVNN

-383 VQSKDNDYYLK
+383 VQAKDNDYYLR
-394 RDYYQSKNRHG
+394 RDYYQNKNRHG

-430 NQTMFGTLRYVL
+430 NQTMFGTLRYAL

-456 FNTPK
+456 FNTPNE
-461 QNMRFQIF
+461 NMKFQIF
-469 SIYKIPTT
+469 SIYTIPTT
-477 NDYLDVTF
+477 NDYLDITF

-490 YQAYINLV
+490 YQAYIDLV

-506 NVEVNTDDKILTLS
+506 NIEVTTGDKILTLS
-520 TCANGNDNRLVVH
+520 TCANGNDKRLVIH
-533 AKLIKESW
+533 AKLIKES
-541 WLSFLLIFF
+541 
-550 NNF
+550 

>member
-1 MIKIVFKIYGN
+1 MIKIVFKVNGN
-12 SINAYKL
+12 CINAYKL
-19 LKDTPKE
+19 IKDTPKE

-37 ELVFSDIYIKNNLD
+37 ELVFSDVYIKNNLE

-62 KRKINTACV
+62 KRKINTVCIR
-71 KDFELT
+71 DFELIT
-77 SVVLDIIKTIPNI
+77 VILDIINTIPNI
-90 TNLIIKADE
+90 TNLIIKPDE
-99 VINYDIF
+99 SINYDIF
-106 LKLLENNYLEN
+106 LKLLDNNYLEN

-164 YKKNIII
+164 YKKNIVI
-171 SSLTKEDQND
+171 SDFTSDDKND
-181 LITFIKINKYLKEI
+181 IVTFIKINKYLKEI
-195 TFKTF
+195 NFKNF
-200 TIDSF
+200 SVSAF
-205 DFIMNLLIQNSKENI
+205 DFMMNLLIQNAKEDI
-220 KICFDY
+220 KISFEY

-235 VISKYKKVNERLLIN
+235 VISKYKKVNERLLLN
-250 SNITFKINY
+250 ANITFKINY
-259 SDEYK
+259 SEEYRR
-264 KNNLF
+264 NNLF
-269 KQLNINFIKV
+269 KQININFIKV

-314 EIIKVNQKKNEDESP
+314 EIIKVNQKKTEEENP
-329 LDVIEPGEEDLT
+329 LDVIEPGDEDFT
-341 TTTTTTSVY
+341 TTTTTTTTVY

-383 VQSKDNDYYLK
+383 VQAKDNDYYLR
-394 RDYYQSKNRHG
+394 RDYYQNKNRHG

-430 NQTMFGTLRYVL
+430 NQTMFGTLRYAL

-456 FNTPK
+456 FNTPNE
-461 QNMRFQIF
+461 NMKFQIF
-469 SIYKIPTT
+469 SIYTIPTT
-477 NDYLDVTF
+477 NDYLDITF

-490 YQAYINLV
+490 YQSYIDLV

-506 NVEVNTDDKILTLS
+506 NIEVATDDKILTLS
-520 TCANGNDNRLVVH
+520 TCANGNDKRLVIH
-533 AKLIKESW
+533 AKLIKES
-541 WLSFLLIFF
+541 
-550 NNF
+550 

>member
-1 MIKIVFKIYGN
+1 MIKIVFKVNGN
-12 SINAYKL
+12 CINAYKL
-19 LKDTPKE
+19 IKDTPKE

-37 ELVFSDIYIKNNLD
+37 ELVFSDAYIKNNLE

-62 KRKINTACV
+62 KRKINTVCIR
-71 KDFELT
+71 DFELIT
-77 SVVLDIIKTIPNI
+77 VILDIINTIPNI
-90 TNLIIKADE
+90 TNLIIKPDE
-99 VINYDIF
+99 SINYDIF
-106 LKLLENNYLEN
+106 LKLLDNNYLEN

-164 YKKNIII
+164 YKKNIVI
-171 SSLTKEDQND
+171 SDFTSDDKND
-181 LITFIKINKYLKEI
+181 IVTFIKINKYLKEI
-195 TFKTF
+195 NFKNF
-200 TIDSF
+200 SVSAF
-205 DFIMNLLIQNSKENI
+205 DFMMNLLIQNAKEDI
-220 KICFDY
+220 KISFEY

-235 VISKYKKVNERLLIN
+235 VISKYKKVNERLLLN
-250 SNITFKINY
+250 ANITFKINY
-259 SDEYK
+259 SEEYRR
-264 KNNLF
+264 NNLF
-269 KQLNINFIKV
+269 KQININFIKV

-314 EIIKVNQKKNEDESP
+314 EIIKVNQKKTEEENP
-329 LDVIEPGEEDLT
+329 LDVIEPGDEDFT
-341 TTTTTTSVY
+341 TTTTTTTTVY

-367 TVGWLTVNN
+367 TIGWLTVNN

-383 VQSKDNDYYLK
+383 VQAKDNDYYLR
-394 RDYYQSKNRHG
+394 RDYYQNKNRHG

-430 NQTMFGTLRYVL
+430 NQTMFGTLRYAL

-461 QNMRFQIF
+461 ENMKFQIF
-469 SIYKIPTT
+469 SIYTIPTT
-477 NDYLDVTF
+477 NDYLDITF

-490 YQAYINLV
+490 YQSYIDLV

-506 NVEVNTDDKILTLS
+506 NIEVTTGDKILTLS
-520 TCANGNDNRLVVH
+520 TCANGNDKRLVIH
-533 AKLIKESW
+533 AKLIKES
-541 WLSFLLIFF
+541 
-550 NNF
+550 

>member
-1 MIKIVFKIYGN
+1 MIKIVFKVN
-12 SINAYKL
+12 SNCINAYKL
-19 LKDTPKE
+19 IKDTPKE

-37 ELVFSDIYIKNNLD
+37 ELVFSDVYIKNNLE

-62 KRKINTACV
+62 KRKINTVCIR
-71 KDFELT
+71 DFELIT
-77 SVVLDIIKTIPNI
+77 VILDIINTIPNI
-90 TNLIIKADE
+90 TNLIIKPDE
-99 VINYDIF
+99 SINYDIF
-106 LKLLENNYLEN
+106 LKLLDNNYLEN
-117 LEVYDFP
+117 LDVYDFP

-171 SSLTKEDQND
+171 SDFTSDDKND
-181 LITFIKINKYLKEI
+181 IVTFIKINKYLKEI
-195 TFKTF
+195 NFKNF
-200 TIDSF
+200 SVSAF
-205 DFIMNLLIQNSKENI
+205 DFMMNLLIQNAKEDI
-220 KICFDY
+220 KISFEY

-235 VISKYKKVNERLLIN
+235 VISKYKKVNERLLLN
-250 SNITFKINY
+250 ANITFKINY
-259 SDEYK
+259 SEEYRR
-264 KNNLF
+264 NNLF
-269 KQLNINFIKV
+269 KQININFIKV

-314 EIIKVNQKKNEDESP
+314 EIIKVNQKKTEEENP
-329 LDVIEPGEEDLT
+329 LDVIEPGDEDLT
-341 TTTTTTSVY
+341 TTTTTTTTVY

-383 VQSKDNDYYLK
+383 VQAKDNDYYLR
-394 RDYYQSKNRHG
+394 RDYYQNKNRHG

-430 NQTMFGTLRYVL
+430 NQTMFGTLRYAL

-456 FNTPK
+456 FNTPNE
-461 QNMRFQIF
+461 NMKFQIF
-469 SIYKIPTT
+469 SIYTIPTT
-477 NDYLDVTF
+477 NDYLDITF

-490 YQAYINLV
+490 YQAYIDLV

-506 NVEVNTDDKILTLS
+506 NIEVTTNDKILTLS
-520 TCANGNDNRLVVH
+520 TCANGNDKRLVIH
-533 AKLIKESW
+533 AKLIKES
-541 WLSFLLIFF
+541 
-550 NNF
+550 

>member
-1 MIKIVFKIYGN
+1 MIKIVFKVNGN
-12 SINAYKL
+12 CINAYKL
-19 LKDTPKE
+19 IKDTPKE

-37 ELVFSDIYIKNNLD
+37 ELVFSDVYIKNNLE

-62 KRKINTACV
+62 KRKINTVCIR
-71 KDFELT
+71 DFELIT
-77 SVVLDIIKTIPNI
+77 VILDIINTIPNI
-90 TNLIIKADE
+90 TNLIIKPDE
-99 VINYDIF
+99 SINYDIF
-106 LKLLENNYLEN
+106 LKLLDNNYLEN
-117 LEVYDFP
+117 IEVYDFP

-164 YKKNIII
+164 YKKNIVI
-171 SSLTKEDQND
+171 SDFTSDDKND
-181 LITFIKINKYLKEI
+181 IVTFIKINKYLKEI
-195 TFKTF
+195 NFKNF
-200 TIDSF
+200 SVSAF
-205 DFIMNLLIQNSKENI
+205 DFMMNLLIQNAKEDI
-220 KICFDY
+220 KISFEY

-235 VISKYKKVNERLLIN
+235 VISKYKKVNERLLLN
-250 SNITFKINY
+250 ANITFKINY
-259 SDEYK
+259 SEEYRR
-264 KNNLF
+264 NNLF
-269 KQLNINFIKV
+269 KQININFIKV

-314 EIIKVNQKKNEDESP
+314 EIIKVNQKKTEEENP
-329 LDVIEPGEEDLT
+329 LDVIEPGDEDLT
-341 TTTTTTSVY
+341 TTTTTTTTVY

-367 TVGWLTVNN
+367 TIGWLTVNN

-383 VQSKDNDYYLK
+383 VQAKDNDYYLR
-394 RDYYQSKNRHG
+394 RDYYQNKNRHG

-430 NQTMFGTLRYVL
+430 NQTMFGTLRYAL

-456 FNTPK
+456 FNTPNE
-461 QNMRFQIF
+461 NMKFQIF
-469 SIYKIPTT
+469 SIYTIPTT
-477 NDYLDVTF
+477 NDYLDITF

-490 YQAYINLV
+490 YQAYIDLV

-506 NVEVNTDDKILTLS
+506 NIEVTTGDKILTLS
-520 TCANGNDNRLVVH
+520 TCANGNDKRLVIH
-533 AKLIKESW
+533 AKLIKES
-541 WLSFLLIFF
+541 
-550 NNF
+550 

>member
-1 MIKIVFKIYGN
+1 MIKIVFKVNGN
-12 SINAYKL
+12 CINAYKL
-19 LKDTPKE
+19 IKDTPKE

-37 ELVFSDIYIKNNLD
+37 ELVFSDVYIKNNLE

-62 KRKINTACV
+62 KRKISTVCIR
-71 KDFELT
+71 DFELIT
-77 SVVLDIIKTIPNI
+77 VILDIINTIPNI
-90 TNLIIKADE
+90 TNLIIKPDE
-99 VINYDIF
+99 SINYDIF
-106 LKLLENNYLEN
+106 LKLLDNNYLEN

-164 YKKNIII
+164 YKKNIVI
-171 SSLTKEDQND
+171 SDFTSDDKND
-181 LITFIKINKYLKEI
+181 IVTFIKINKYLKEI
-195 TFKTF
+195 NFKNF
-200 TIDSF
+200 SVSAF
-205 DFIMNLLIQNSKENI
+205 DFMMNLLIQNAKEDI
-220 KICFDY
+220 KISFEY

-235 VISKYKKVNERLLIN
+235 VISKYKKVNERLLLN
-250 SNITFKINY
+250 ANITFKINY
-259 SDEYK
+259 SEEYRR
-264 KNNLF
+264 NNLF
-269 KQLNINFIKV
+269 KQININFIKV

-314 EIIKVNQKKNEDESP
+314 EIIKVNQKKTEEENP
-329 LDVIEPGEEDLT
+329 LDVIEPGDEDLT
-341 TTTTTTSVY
+341 TTTTTTTTVY

-367 TVGWLTVNN
+367 TIGWLTVNN

-383 VQSKDNDYYLK
+383 VQAKDNDYYLK
-394 RDYYQSKNRHG
+394 RDYYQNKNRHG

-430 NQTMFGTLRYVL
+430 NQTMFGTLRYAL

-456 FNTPK
+456 FNTPNE
-461 QNMRFQIF
+461 NMKFQIF
-469 SIYKIPTT
+469 SIYTIPTT
-477 NDYLDVTF
+477 NDYLDITF

-490 YQAYINLV
+490 YQTYIDLV

-506 NVEVNTDDKILTLS
+506 NIEVTTDDKILTLS
-520 TCANGNDNRLVVH
+520 TCANGNDKRLVIH
-533 AKLIKESW
+533 AKLIKES
-541 WLSFLLIFF
+541 
-550 NNF
+550 

>member
-1 MIKIVFKIYGN
+1 MIKIVFKVNGN
-12 SINAYKL
+12 CINAYKL

-37 ELVFSDIYIKNNLD
+37 ELVFSDVYIKNNLE

-62 KRKINTACV
+62 KRKINTVCIR
-71 KDFELT
+71 DFELIT
-77 SVVLDIIKTIPNI
+77 IILDIINTIPNI
-90 TNLIIKADE
+90 TNLIIKPDE
-99 VINYDIF
+99 SINYDIF
-106 LKLLENNYLEN
+106 LKLLDNNYLEN

-164 YKKNIII
+164 YKKNIVI
-171 SSLTKEDQND
+171 SDFTSDDKND
-181 LITFIKINKYLKEI
+181 IVTFIKINKYLKEI
-195 TFKTF
+195 NFKNF
-200 TIDSF
+200 SVSAF
-205 DFIMNLLIQNSKENI
+205 DFMMNLLIQNAKEDI
-220 KICFDY
+220 KISFEY

-235 VISKYKKVNERLLIN
+235 VISKYKKVNERLLLN
-250 SNITFKINY
+250 ANITFKINY
-259 SDEYK
+259 SEEYRR
-264 KNNLF
+264 NNLF
-269 KQLNINFIKV
+269 KQININFIKV

-314 EIIKVNQKKNEDESP
+314 EIIKVNQKKTEEENP
-329 LDVIEPGEEDLT
+329 LDIIEPGDEDLT
-341 TTTTTTSVY
+341 TTTTTTTTVY

-383 VQSKDNDYYLK
+383 VQAKDNDYYLR
-394 RDYYQSKNRHG
+394 RDYYQNKNRHG

-430 NQTMFGTLRYVL
+430 NQTMFGTLRYAL

-456 FNTPK
+456 FNTPNE
-461 QNMRFQIF
+461 NMKFQIF
-469 SIYKIPTT
+469 SIYTIPTT
-477 NDYLDVTF
+477 NDYLDITF

-490 YQAYINLV
+490 YQAYIDLV

-506 NVEVNTDDKILTLS
+506 NIEVATDDKILTLS
-520 TCANGNDNRLVVH
+520 TCANGNDKRLVIH
-533 AKLIKESW
+533 AKLIKES
-541 WLSFLLIFF
+541 
-550 NNF
+550 

>member
-1 MIKIVFKIYGN
+1 MMKIVFKVNGN
-12 SINAYKL
+12 CINAYKL
-19 LKDTPKE
+19 IKDTPKE

-37 ELVFSDIYIKNNLD
+37 ELVFSDVYIKNNLE

-62 KRKINTACV
+62 KRKINTVCIR
-71 KDFELT
+71 DFELIT
-77 SVVLDIIKTIPNI
+77 VILDIINTIPNI
-90 TNLIIKADE
+90 TNLIIKPDE
-99 VINYDIF
+99 SINYDIF
-106 LKLLENNYLEN
+106 LKLLDNNYLEN

-164 YKKNIII
+164 YKKNIVI
-171 SSLTKEDQND
+171 SDFTSDDKND
-181 LITFIKINKYLKEI
+181 IVTFIKINKYLKEI
-195 TFKTF
+195 NFKNF
-200 TIDSF
+200 SVSAF
-205 DFIMNLLIQNSKENI
+205 DFMMNLLIQNAKEDI
-220 KICFDY
+220 KISFEY

-235 VISKYKKVNERLLIN
+235 VISKYKKVNERLLLN
-250 SNITFKINY
+250 ANITFKINY
-259 SDEYK
+259 SEEYRR
-264 KNNLF
+264 NNLF
-269 KQLNINFIKV
+269 KQININFIKV

-314 EIIKVNQKKNEDESP
+314 EIIKVNQKKTEEENP
-329 LDVIEPGEEDLT
+329 LDVIEPGDEDLT
-341 TTTTTTSVY
+341 TTTTTTTTVY

-383 VQSKDNDYYLK
+383 VQAKDNDYYLR
-394 RDYYQSKNRHG
+394 RDYYQNKNRHG

-430 NQTMFGTLRYVL
+430 NQTMFGTLRYAL

-456 FNTPK
+456 FNTPNE
-461 QNMRFQIF
+461 NMKFQIF
-469 SIYKIPTT
+469 SIYTIPTT
-477 NDYLDVTF
+477 NDYLDITF

-490 YQAYINLV
+490 YQTYIDLV

-506 NVEVNTDDKILTLS
+506 NIEVTTGDKILTLS
-520 TCANGNDNRLVVH
+520 TCANGNDKRLVIH
-533 AKLIKESW
+533 AKLIKES
-541 WLSFLLIFF
+541 
-550 NNF
+550 